1 MGRLIS
7 CHIWFSN
14 YSKEHITC
22 IHWRNQRPLSWLI
35 CQVDSKSEE
44 LLTNHKFSIIVK
56 EFTSVKGPQL
66 YYQCPNC
73 KRKLSPI
80 QENVK
85 AVSCSCCST
94 TKKARLSQQMY
105 SCIVEFNHDS
115 DFCWETLFCNVL
127 KEVFLADNPTED
139 EIQTFLMETENFQR
153 ESDTK
158 RTPMN
163 IIDLNLKDLS

>member
-73 KRKLSPI
+73 KRKLSP
-80 QENVK
+80 
-85 AVSCSCCST
+85 T

-115 DFCWETLFCNVL
+115 DFCWGTLFCNVL
-127 KEVFLADNPTED
+127 KEVFPADNPTED

-153 ESDTK
+153 KSDTK

>member
-1 MGRLIS
+1 MGRLIR

-22 IHWRNQRPLSWLI
+22 IHWRNQRSLSWLI

-56 EFTSVKGPQL
+56 EFISVKGPQL

-73 KRKLSPI
+73 KGKLSPI

-115 DFCWETLFCNVL
+115 DRGRRIILQKTKYRPFWWKQKIF
-127 KEVFLADNPTED
+127 KES
-139 EIQTFLMETENFQR
+139 QTQR
-153 ESDTK
+153 EYRWISS
-158 RTPMN
+158 
-163 IIDLNLKDLS
+163 I